1 MGGATHVFGS
11 YTQALPTTS
20 FLNYCLQAMHGP
32 GRAYWINVVCSRE
45 VDLEKQAA
53 LNSIMKPKA

>member
-53 LNSIMKPKA
+53 GHV